1 MPVSAPLDKIPALP
15 AQAVSGIQ
23 QIVNRQIESISRA
36 LVDSLERTT
45 QLPDAASCDDP
56 KVQGALE
63 ALRELQQRIN
73 QMQQIVSRIQTI
85 ATTIQTLIGTAQA
98 IKIAQLVN
106 PVTGPAAIAAELVI
120 VQNMTIANA
129 TIAVKELVNIP
140 NAIQSALTPVQESI
154 GSMIPILSSKCNNAQ
169 FELDTTAAN
178 SAGILGTDNLGNN
191 EIDLSSLDDAIKQQQ
206 ELLTSLEQ
214 APSQV
219 YRNSGEPVLTLGKPG
234 DYYIDERNKLIYGP
248 KPSRDSWGSGIKY

>member
-36 LVDSLERTT
+36 LVDSLERTI

-73 QMQQIVSRIQTI
+73 QMQQIVSKIQTI
-85 ATTIQTLIGTAQA
+85 ATTIKTLIGTAQA
-98 IKIAQLVN
+98 IKTAQLLN
-106 PVTGPAAIAAELVI
+106 PITGPAAIAAELVI

-140 NAIQSALTPVQESI
+140 NAIQAALTPVQESI

-178 SAGILGTDNLGNN
+178 SAGILGNN

-206 ELLTSLEQ
+206 ELLTSLEE
-214 APSQV
+214 APSKV
-219 YRNSGEPVLTLGKPG
+219 YRNLGEPVLTLGKPG